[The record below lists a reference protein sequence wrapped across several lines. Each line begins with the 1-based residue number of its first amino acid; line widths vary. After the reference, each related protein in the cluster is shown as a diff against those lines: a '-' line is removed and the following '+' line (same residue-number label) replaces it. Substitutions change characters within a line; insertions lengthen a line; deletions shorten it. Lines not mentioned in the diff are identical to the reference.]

1 MAQREIQQ
9 VVEHAIDELPE
20 AFRIV
25 FITRV
30 MEGMNVEETAELL
43 GLKPETVKTRLH
55 RARAMLRESVE
66 RKIGPI
72 VMDAFPFAGRR
83 CERLTEAVL
92 RRLGASP

>member
-1 MAQREIQQ
+1 MAQREIQH

-30 MEGMNVEETAELL
+30 IEGMNVEETADIL

-55 RARAMLRESVE
+55 RARNMLRDNVE
-66 RKIGPI
+66 KKIGPV
-72 VMDAFPFAGRR
+72 VMEAFPFAGKR
-83 CERLTEAVL
+83 CERLTDAVL
-92 RRLGASP
+92 RRLGVAG